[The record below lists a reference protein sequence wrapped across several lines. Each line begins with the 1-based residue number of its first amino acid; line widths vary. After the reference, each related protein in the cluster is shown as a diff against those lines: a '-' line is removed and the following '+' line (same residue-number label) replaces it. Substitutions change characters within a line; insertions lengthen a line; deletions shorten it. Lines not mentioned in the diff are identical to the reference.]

1 MPEEQGTLTE
11 SGDTS
16 QPEPFQSGDLIS
28 TVDMAIPIPKE
39 TPSEETQKTEETDES
54 DKGAEDAKTEE
65 TKAEEQKAADLK
77 AAEDAKAEESRFDKH
92 PRFQELITSNR
103 AFKAQL
109 AQQAE
114 QIEALKATPEKKEPE
129 YNDLGM
135 KSNEEL
141 TEMFEENPRTFLQD
155 FAKQI
160 HAEVRSEVLS
170 EVQGEIAASREA
182 EERKSIE
189 ATFNNYAQDNPTF
202 DDMWDSGKIQNFM
215 DKNPGHNAISAH
227 MALTKETDTQAAI
240 DEAVAKALKDAETKS
255 DKSQKAKKNA
265 QVLGS
270 GPASSG
276 HAVGQ
281 IPVELKDTK
290 KYGGLATV
298 LASRSLARTKQAS
311 L

>member
-1 MPEEQGTLTE
+1 MPEEEGTLTE
-11 SGDTS
+11 SGNTS

-28 TVDMAIPIPKE
+28 TVDMAMPIPKE

-65 TKAEEQKAADLK
+65 TKADEKEEVKSEDL
-77 AAEDAKAEESRFDKH
+77 RFDKH

-114 QIEALKATPEKKEPE
+114 QIEALKAIPEKKEPE

>member
-1 MPEEQGTLTE
+1 
-11 SGDTS
+11 
-16 QPEPFQSGDLIS
+16 
-28 TVDMAIPIPKE
+28 
-39 TPSEETQKTEETDES
+39 
-54 DKGAEDAKTEE
+54 
-65 TKAEEQKAADLK
+65 
-77 AAEDAKAEESRFDKH
+77 
-92 PRFQELITSNR
+92 
-103 AFKAQL
+103 
-109 AQQAE
+109 
-114 QIEALKATPEKKEPE
+114 
-129 YNDLGM
+129 M

-141 TEMFEENPRTFLQD
+141 TEMFEEDPRTFLQD